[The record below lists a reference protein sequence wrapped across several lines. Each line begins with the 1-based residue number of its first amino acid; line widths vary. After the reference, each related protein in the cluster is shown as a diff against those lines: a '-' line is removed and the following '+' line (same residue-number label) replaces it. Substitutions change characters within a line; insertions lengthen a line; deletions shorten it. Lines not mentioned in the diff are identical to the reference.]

1 MLSLSYLS
9 DLYLKYADDFGR
21 EVCRFELRTKLF
33 PSPDGPDMMGVINL
47 SAESWYRESVAL
59 DLEAAI
65 RKAQVLF
72 ASGAD
77 LVDIG
82 AESSLSYA
90 RRIDEKEQLQLL
102 LPLVKELSRLG
113 KIISVETYRLEVAK
127 ECFKAG
133 AAVLNLTKGNQGKE
147 FFRVVADH
155 EGAVIINFVS
165 GDNVRDV
172 EPIALPED
180 PLALLFPYF
189 EKRIEEALACGVK
202 KIWLDPGLGFYYPN
216 LLDGPTRIQR
226 QMEIFLHTFRLRKL
240 GWPIC
245 HALPHA
251 FECFQDEVRIAES
264 FFAVLAILGKTDL
277 LRTHEISKVRGVL
290 KTMQLFSKFKLPAD

>member
-9 DLYLKYADDFGR
+9 DLYLRYIDDYSK
-21 EVCRFELRTKLF
+21 EVCKFELRGRQF
-33 PSPDGPDMMGVINL
+33 PSSNRPDLMGVVNL

-59 DLEAAI
+59 DVEAAI
-65 RKAQVLF
+65 RKAKILY

-90 RRIDEKEQLQLL
+90 SRVDEQEQLKLVI
-102 LPLVKELSRLG
+102 PIVKELSRSA
-113 KIISVETYRLEVAK
+113 KIISVETYHLEVAK
-127 ECFKAG
+127 ACFKNG
-133 AAVLNLTKGNQGKE
+133 ASILNLTKGNQGKD

-155 EGAVIINFVS
+155 DGAVIINFVS
-165 GDNVRDV
+165 GKNVREV
-172 EPIALPED
+172 EPIPLPED
-180 PLALLFPYF
+180 PLTLLFPYF
-189 EKRIEEALACGVK
+189 EKRLEEALSCGVT

-251 FECFQDEVRIAES
+251 FECFQDEVRTAEP
-264 FFAVLAILGKTDL
+264 FFAVLALLGKTDL
-277 LRTHEISKVRGVL
+277 LRTHEINKVLGVL
-290 KTMQLFSKFKLPAD
+290 KTMQIFSKNKLPKD